1 MHVERHESALGFT
14 ELAEALPDPRLR
26 PFVAT
31 YQGFSER
38 TPRPLRRREL
48 PTGVVPII
56 VSFGLPWDLTLT
68 PDGETQRRTS
78 FVAGL
83 TDSYAISEHAGAA
96 DCMQFDLTPLG
107 AQMFLGLPPGELT
120 GHVIEFDDLMGPD
133 GRRLVERLAE
143 APGWA
148 PRFALLEQAIVARL
162 ADAATPSREVAWA
175 WRRLVE
181 TDGAV
186 PVGDLAR
193 ELGWSHK
200 RLIARFR
207 EQVGLTPKRYARL
220 LRFGLVVDVLRS
232 RDEVDWADVALSCG
246 YYDQAHF
253 NRDFRAFAGTTPTD
267 ALAERLPGSTGFLGD

>member
-1 MHVERHESALGFT
+1 MRVERHESALGFT
-14 ELAEALPDPRLR
+14 ELAEAGPDPRLR
-26 PFVAT
+26 PFVAS
-31 YQGFSER
+31 YMGFTER

-56 VSFGLPWDLTLT
+56 VSFGLPWELTLGPGGAPQT
-68 PDGETQRRTS
+68 RTS

-83 TDSYAISEHAGAA
+83 TDSYATSEHAGAA

-120 GHVIEFDDLMGPD
+120 GHVIEFADVIGPD
-133 GRRLVERLAE
+133 GARLVQRLAE

-148 PRFALLEQAIVARL
+148 PRFALLEQAIVRRL
-162 ADAATPSREVAWA
+162 ADARAPSREVAWA
-175 WRRLVE
+175 WWRLVD
-181 TDGAV
+181 TDGAA

-200 RLIARFR
+200 RLITRFR
-207 EQVGLTPKRYARL
+207 EQIGLPPKRYARL
-220 LRFGLVVDVLRS
+220 LRFGLVVDELRF
-232 RDEVDWADVALSCG
+232 RDEVDLAELALRCG

-267 ALAERLPGSTGFLGD
+267 ALAERLPGSTGFAGD